1 MVHRLCLEA
10 ETEKVSSIK
19 HYVHSIFLFLKFLHF
34 NMQHVRHLLQKGP
47 VIIHKKGLE
56 FLDPA
61 KLLQEMIAPF
71 AFMPIQTKKQEQE
84 ILLVQEL
91 FFTNQE
97 Q

>member
-1 MVHRLCLEA
+1 
-10 ETEKVSSIK
+10 
-19 HYVHSIFLFLKFLHF
+19 
-34 NMQHVRHLLQKGP
+34 MQHVCHLLQKGP

-61 KLLQEMIAPF
+61 KPLQEMIAPF
-71 AFMPIQTKKQEQE
+71 AFMQYKPRNKKQE